1 MDKAL
6 KRLMEEANEKKQ
18 VAIAILTF
26 CLIGFLLIAVLRG
39 AFSGINN
46 EVNLWIVTIH
56 NNIFTAVA
64 NLVADGFDTTVL
76 LPLSLVIGATLFVV
90 KKRKYALLL
99 VGGMGGNAVMLL
111 VLKTFIYSPRPL
123 NGLIIETSNSFPS
136 GHTTSTVVL
145 FGLLTFFAW
154 QTWKSTAIKITSS
167 AIYLTFISLVGFTRL
182 YLNVHWL
189 TDVIGG
195 YFLGAF
201 WVTFCIIL
209 SPYIIQLYKQNIRRR
224 YPSKN
229 RNNAHKEHDLLR

>member
-1 MDKAL
+1 
-6 KRLMEEANEKKQ
+6 MEEANEKKQ

-26 CLIGFLLIAVLRG
+26 CLISFLLITVLRG

-99 VGGMGGNAVMLL
+99 VGGMGGNTVILL

-209 SPYIIQLYKQNIRRR
+209 SPYIIQLYKQNIQRR

-229 RNNAHKEHDLLR
+229 RNNTHKEQDLLR